1 MVVVTAMAVMI
12 IGAVIMAMM
21 VSGCPADL
29 RLNGEERRA
38 LVHLLGQY
46 LRAPL

>member
-1 MVVVTAMAVMI
+1 MVVVTVIAVMVMR
-12 IGAVIMAMM
+12 AVVVMM
-21 VSGCPADL
+21 VNRCLADL